1 MPHTT
6 FSLSI
11 QRLSSSES
19 VVPTQHCNTN
29 VHYESFPLKIDKIQ
43 YLQYHGTG
51 DPDEASGNHGGII
64 EDEIN

>member
-1 MPHTT
+1 M
-6 FSLSI
+6 
-11 QRLSSSES
+11 
-19 VVPTQHCNTN
+19 VPTQHCNTN